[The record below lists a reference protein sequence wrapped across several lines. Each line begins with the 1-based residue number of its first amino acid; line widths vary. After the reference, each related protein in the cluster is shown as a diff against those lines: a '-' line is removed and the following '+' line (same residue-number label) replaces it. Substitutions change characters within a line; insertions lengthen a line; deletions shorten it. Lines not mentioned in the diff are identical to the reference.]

1 MIFTAHSLPAF
12 VLDNGDPYDRQLR
25 ETAEAVAQ
33 KLNLPMDSWLFS
45 YQSAAKTGV
54 PWLGPQIE
62 EVVADL
68 AREGRKDLL
77 IAPIGFIAD
86 HVEIL
91 YDIDIRVQEIAQVE
105 GVRLERS
112 AMLNDSDMLVSAL
125 ASLVEMSRQP
135 T

>member
-1 MIFTAHSLPAF
+1 MPC
-12 VLDNGDPYDRQLR
+12 G
-25 ETAEAVAQ
+25 
-33 KLNLPMDSWLFS
+33 
-45 YQSAAKTGV
+45 
-54 PWLGPQIE
+54 
-62 EVVADL
+62 
-68 AREGRKDLL
+68 L

-112 AMLNDSDMLVSAL
+112 AMLNDSEMLVSAL
-125 ASLVEMSRQP
+125 ASLVEMSSQP